1 MKGKVE
7 VLDVDNLVPVPV
19 GLRKLS
25 DVLKSDVVKN
35 ILSQMSGHMFSLWLW
50 NCQTFVVYLDMLKQ
64 VLGVI
69 ASPRYKL

>member
-35 ILSQMSGHMFSLWLW
+35 ILSQMSGHMFSL
-50 NCQTFVVYLDMLKQ
+50 
-64 VLGVI
+64 
-69 ASPRYKL
+69 

>member
-35 ILSQMSGHMFSLWLW
+35 ILSQMSGHMFSLCLW